1 MLSVEGRW
9 AWDFWLA
16 DDGDSYHLYY
26 LNAPDSLEHED
37 LRHRNARI
45 DHAVS
50 TDLTQWAP
58 VGNVLAAAGGG
69 ADDATACWTGC
80 VVPHDGAWTMF
91 YTGSRFFPES
101 GPNANV
107 ETILAAESTD
117 LDVWHRR
124 GGIAVRADARW
135 YEVFGSSEWREEAWR
150 DPWVARVGDHWAM
163 YVTARA
169 NHGDIDDR
177 GVIGYAVSED
187 LKTWRVQPPLSEPG
201 SGFAHLEVPQIVE
214 IDGRWVLIF
223 SCPTSALSRQ
233 SRAAGR
239 TGGIWSI
246 PIAGPGEPF
255 DASAAR
261 LLHDESLYSGRVVF
275 DRQHRP
281 QLLGFHAGVGDQ
293 FMGVISDPMPLT
305 VTSDGYLAIA
315 SNLGFTHLTGEAK
328 PHKEES
334 S

>member
-9 AWDFWLA
+9 AWDLWIA

-26 LNAPDSLEHED
+26 LSAPDSLEHED

-50 TDLTQWAP
+50 TDLFDWSL
-58 VGNVLAAAGGG
+58 VGNVLAASGGE

-80 VVPHDGAWTMF
+80 VVSHNGRWTMF
-91 YTGSRFFPES
+91 YTGSRFIAES
-101 GPNANV
+101 GPKANV
-107 ETILAAESTD
+107 ETVLAADSTD
-117 LDVWHRR
+117 LESWRRR
-124 GGIAVRADARW
+124 GEFALRADARW
-135 YEVFGSSEWREEAWR
+135 YEVFGSSAWREEAWR
-150 DPWVARVGDHWAM
+150 DPWVERDGDRWVM
-163 YVTARA
+163 YLTARA

-187 LKTWRVQPPLSEPG
+187 LETWRVQPPLSEPG
-201 SGFAHLEVPQIVE
+201 SGFTHLEVPQIFE
-214 IDGRWVLIF
+214 IDGRWVLVF
-223 SCPTSALSRQ
+223 SCPTSALSQQ
-233 SRAAGR
+233 SQMSGR
-239 TGGIWSI
+239 TGGIWSV
-246 PIAGPGEPF
+246 PIDGPGKPF
-255 DASAAR
+255 DASRAR

-275 DRQHRP
+275 DRQHQP
-281 QLLGFHAGVGDQ
+281 QLLGFHAGVGEQ

-305 VTSDGYLAIA
+305 VNNDGYLAIA
-315 SNLGFTHLTGEAK
+315 SDLGLAHLQSETK